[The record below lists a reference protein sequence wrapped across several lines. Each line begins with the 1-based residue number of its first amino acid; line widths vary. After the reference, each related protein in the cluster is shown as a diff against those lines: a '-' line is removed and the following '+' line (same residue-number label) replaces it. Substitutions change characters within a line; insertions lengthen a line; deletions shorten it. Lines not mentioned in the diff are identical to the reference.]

1 MSPID
6 NLIVFTTLL
15 MFSGFI
21 FKGILIYLE
30 KHPTKKPEHEHKHKH
45 I

>member
-6 NLIVFTTLL
+6 NLILFTTLL
-15 MFSGFI
+15 AISGFI
-21 FKGILIYLE
+21 FKGVIKYLD
-30 KHPTKKPEHEHKHKH
+30 KHPTKKNEHEHKH

>member
-6 NLIVFTTLL
+6 NLILFTTLL
-15 MFSGFI
+15 AISGFI
-21 FKGILIYLE
+21 FKGIIKYLD
-30 KHPTKKPEHEHKHKH
+30 KHPTGGKSKHEHRH

>member
-6 NLIVFTTLL
+6 NVILFTTLL
-15 MFSGFI
+15 ALSGFI
-21 FKGILIYLE
+21 FKGVLRYLE

>member
-6 NLIVFTTLL
+6 NLILFTTLL
-15 MFSGFI
+15 MVSGFI
-21 FKGILIYLE
+21 FKGIIRYID
-30 KHPTKKPEHEHKHKH
+30 KHPTKKTEHEHKH